1 MTISLEYLAL
11 IILVSI
17 NLYLLFKLIKNTE
30 ENNNLSNNYDNS
42 LENLKDSIK
51 QFE

>member
-42 LENLKDSIK
+42 LENLKD
-51 QFE
+51 